1 MPRTSDMR
9 GAVKLAADAA
19 AGVSR
24 IAEGVHQS
32 VWSALGV
39 PGGKTAQRTGG
50 LTGLIYAS
58 VRGVAQLL
66 GKGVDTLLA
75 TLQPLLDSADAAPP
89 DSPQREAVLAALN
102 GVMGDRLAAG
112 HNPLATPM
120 TLRFDGAALDWQ
132 TLPPD
137 FRPSGKVMLLVHGL
151 CMNALQWQRHPAPP
165 AAGTTGQGHAQ
176 ALASALGYTPVYLR
190 YNTGLHIS
198 QNGRELAGQLT
209 QLAAHWPVPL
219 EEIAVLAHSMGGL
232 VTRSAVHY
240 AAQQR
245 LHWLPHLKH
254 MVFLGTPHH
263 GAPLERAGNWV
274 DVLLGSTP
282 FSKPFARLT
291 ALRSAGITDLRYGNL
306 MDADWQAQVGS
317 QAHGQAQDQ
326 TQDQAQRQAQPRR
339 SRDRRVPVPLPDGIA
354 CYAVAAAVAAKRS
367 LVAERLT
374 GDGLVPLRSALGQH
388 DDAQRHLHFAKTS
401 QAIFYRTGHIALL
414 HSPAVTAQLLAW
426 LTPAHTG
433 QSHQ

>member
-32 VWSALGV
+32 VWSVLGV

-274 DVLLGSTP
+274 DVLLGATP
-282 FSKPFARLT
+282 YSKPFVKLT
-291 ALRSAGITDLRYGNL
+291 TLRSAGITDLRYGHVV
-306 MDADWQAQVGS
+306 DEDWIG
-317 QAHGQAQDQ
+317 HD
-326 TQDQAQRQAQPRR
+326 RFRR
-339 SRDRRVPVPLPDGIA
+339 SPDRREPVPLPSGVA
-354 CYAVAAAVAAKRS
+354 CHAVAATMAAKRS
-367 LVAERLT
+367 VLADRLT

-388 DDAQRHLHFAKTS
+388 DDARHALAFSKTS
-401 QAIFYRTGHIALL
+401 RFIAYRTGHIALL
-414 HSPAVTAQLLAW
+414 HSLEVQQQLLRW
-426 LTPAHTG
+426 LTPVAAVAVAAG
-433 QSHQ
+433 AAKSSRRA

>member
-1 MPRTSDMR
+1 MPRTADIR
-9 GAVKLAADAA
+9 GAVQLAAGAV

-32 VWSALGV
+32 VWSTLGV
-39 PGGKTAQRTGG
+39 HGGKTAERSGG

-66 GKGVDTLLA
+66 GKGVDALLA

-132 TLPPD
+132 ALPPGL
-137 FRPSGKVMLLVHGL
+137 RPTGKVLLLVHGL
-151 CMNALQWQRHPAPP
+151 CMNDLQWRTQHAG
-165 AAGTTGQGHAQ
+165 AACDHGA
-176 ALASALGYTPVYLR
+176 ALAAALGYTPLYLR

-198 QNGRELAGQLT
+198 HNGRALAAQLE

-219 EEIAVLAHSMGGL
+219 EEMAVVAHSMGGL

-240 AAQQR
+240 AGQAR
-245 LHWLPHLKH
+245 LRWPGRLKH
-254 MVFLGTPHH
+254 LVFLGTPHH
-263 GAPLERAGNWV
+263 GAPLERAGHWV
-274 DVLLGSTP
+274 DVLLGSTR
-282 FSKPFARLT
+282 FSKPFVKLT
-291 ALRSAGITDLRYGNL
+291 TLRGAGITDLRHGHL
-306 MDADWQAQVGS
+306 IDADWHAAGH
-317 QAHGQAQDQ
+317 AGRA
-326 TQDQAQRQAQPRR
+326 RR
-339 SRDRRVPVPLPDGIA
+339 TADGRTPLPLPRGVA
-354 CYAVAAAVAAKRS
+354 CYAVAAAVAGKRS
-367 LVAERLT
+367 LIAERLT

-388 DDAQRHLHFAKTS
+388 DDAQRELGFSKTS
-401 QAIFYRTGHIALL
+401 TIVFYRMNHMALL
-414 HSPAVTAQLLAW
+414 SRPEVTAQLIAW
-426 LTPAHTG
+426 LTPAALR
-433 QSHQ
+433 SAA

>member
-1 MPRTSDMR
+1 MPRTADIR
-9 GAVKLAADAA
+9 GVVQLAAGAV

-32 VWSALGV
+32 VWSTLGV
-39 PGGKTAQRTGG
+39 TGGTTAQRTGG

-75 TLQPLLDSADAAPP
+75 TLRPLLDSADAAPP

-102 GVMGDRLAAG
+102 GVMGDRLAAS

-120 TLRFDGAALDWQ
+120 TLRVEGTALDWQ
-132 TLPPD
+132 TPPPD
-137 FRPSGKVMLLVHGL
+137 WRPTGKVLLLVHGL
-151 CMNALQWQRHPAPP
+151 CMNDLQWQPHPAPSAAS
-165 AAGTTGQGHAQ
+165 AAGAMGHAQ

-190 YNTGLHIS
+190 YNTGLHTS
-198 QNGRELAGQLT
+198 QNGRELAAQLT
-209 QLAAHWPVPL
+209 QLAAYWPVPL

-245 LHWLPHLKH
+245 LPWLPHLKH

-263 GAPLERAGNWV
+263 GAPLERAGNWI
-274 DVLLGSTP
+274 DVLLGSTH

-306 MDADWQAQVGS
+306 LDADWQGQVRS
-317 QAHGQAQDQ
+317 QVPGQAQG
-326 TQDQAQRQAQPRR
+326 QAKRR
-339 SRDRRVPVPLPDGIA
+339 RNCDRRLPLPDGIA
-354 CYAVAAAVAAKRS
+354 CYAAAAAVAAKRG

-388 DDAQRHLHFAKTS
+388 DDAQRNLHFAKAAQT
-401 QAIFYRTGHIALL
+401 IFYRTNHIALL
-414 HSPAVTAQLLAW
+414 HSPAVTAQLIAW
-426 LTPAHTG
+426 LTPAHAAR
-433 QSHQ
+433 